1 MTRAVIA
8 AVAGLS
14 LLAVTDRV
22 VAADEPDLRVRIRL
36 TAN

>member
-14 LLAVTDRV
+14 LFSASIRQAWKDGRT
-22 VAADEPDLRVRIRL
+22 PGLRVPR
-36 TAN
+36 